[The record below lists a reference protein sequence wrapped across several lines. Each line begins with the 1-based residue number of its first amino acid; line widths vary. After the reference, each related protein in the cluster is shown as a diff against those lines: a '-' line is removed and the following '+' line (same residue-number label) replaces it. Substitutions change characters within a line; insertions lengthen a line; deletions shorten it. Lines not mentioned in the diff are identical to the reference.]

1 MSFELNNTEAK
12 LLWRMQQPIN
22 PDKVYLLMEGAVSRQ
37 YNFMKIRELHLKG
50 FVDRIKN
57 NNRVRYKAT
66 SEALNLAE
74 KVLQSSSAE

>member
-1 MSFELNNTEAK
+1 MSFELNQTEAK

-50 FVDRIKN
+50 FVERMKH
-57 NNRVRYKAT
+57 NNRVSYKAT
-66 SEALNLAE
+66 KEALLLAE
-74 KVLQSSSAE
+74 EVLQSSSVE